1 MTLEHAFW
9 VYPIME
15 EDGITQWICEFPD
28 LQGCIGV
35 GDTYDEAIREGML
48 NRIVWIETAQAM
60 DREAPASTCL
70 NRMQN
75 PQTDDSSV
83 NSTFKAIRKARKAFE
98 GIAEELGVTNE
109 DDVQRLVDE
118 IRYGE
123 KGDN

>member
-1 MTLEHAFW
+1 MTLKHAFW
-9 VYPIME
+9 VYPMVE

-35 GDTYDEAIREGML
+35 GDTYDDAIKEGML

-60 DREAPASTCL
+60 GRDVPVSTCL

-83 NSTFKAIRKARKAFE
+83 NSTFKAIRKAQKAFE
-98 GIAEELGVTNE
+98 GLAEELGVTNE

-123 KGDN
+123 KGDD

>member
-1 MTLEHAFW
+1 MEHAFW

-35 GDTYDEAIREGML
+35 GDTYDDAIREGML

-60 DREAPASTCL
+60 GREAPASTCL

-83 NSTFKAIRKARKAFE
+83 NSTFKAIRKAQKAFE
-98 GIAEELGVTNE
+98 GLAEELGVTNE

-123 KGDN
+123 KGDD

>member
-1 MTLEHAFW
+1 MTLEHAFG
-9 VYPIME
+9 VYPMVE

-60 DREAPASTCL
+60 GREAPASTCL

-109 DDVQRLVDE
+109 DDVQKLVDE

-123 KGDN
+123 KRDN

>member
-60 DREAPASTCL
+60 GRDVPVSTCL

-109 DDVQRLVDE
+109 DDVQKLVDE